1 MLVKSSVNGIK
12 CVFTNMKV
20 IQNHVIPSSRLAELA
35 FIGERLARLRIAR
48 HITQS
53 EAAVRAGLSRNTAY
67 RLEKGDAGL
76 AIGQV
81 LRYLDAIAPGKS
93 LLELLQADDP
103 ALLALEAGEKRKRTR
118 GLSKAELSKLD
129 F

>member
-1 MLVKSSVNGIK
+1 
-12 CVFTNMKV
+12 MKV
-20 IQNHVIPSSRLAELA
+20 TQKHVAPSSRLAEMA
-35 FIGERLARLRIAR
+35 SIGERLARLRIAR

-67 RLEKGDAGL
+67 RLEKGDPGL
-76 AIGQV
+76 ALGQV

-103 ALLALEAGEKRKRTR
+103 ALAALEAGEKRKRTR
-118 GLSKAELSKLD
+118 GLSKEELSKLD

>member
-1 MLVKSSVNGIK
+1 MLVKSSINRLMS
-12 CVFTNMKV
+12 VFTNMKV
-20 IQNHVIPSSRLAELA
+20 TQNHVLPASRVAEMSLL
-35 FIGERLARLRIAR
+35 GQRLARLRIAR
-48 HITQS
+48 HMTQA

-81 LRYLDAIAPGKS
+81 LRYIDAIAPATS
-93 LLELLQADDP
+93 LLELLQAEDP
-103 ALLALEAGEKRKRTR
+103 ALAALEAGEQRKRTR
-118 GLSKAELSKLD
+118 GLSKEELTKLD

>member
-1 MLVKSSVNGIK
+1 
-12 CVFTNMKV
+12 MKV
-20 IQNHVIPSSRLAELA
+20 TQNHVLPSNRLAEMVL
-35 FIGERLARLRIAR
+35 IGERLARLRIAR
-48 HITQS
+48 HMTQA

-76 AIGQV
+76 AVGQV
-81 LRYLDAIAPGKS
+81 LRYLEAIAPGKS

-103 ALLALEAGEKRKRTR
+103 ALAALEAGEKRKRTR
-118 GLSKAELSKLD
+118 GLSKEELNKLD